1 MIATGKYATFVAAVD
16 HAKLW
21 GEFDAP
27 AYTIFAPTEHAFA
40 VLAPEVRA
48 AVMSTATMKVFDQ
61 LRNHVVHE
69 KLSRADIAKLE
80 VLQTRNSPRKRVR
93 KKGKKLLVGDG
104 VIGEPIDTGD
114 GLIYPIDT
122 FLR

>member
-1 MIATGKYATFVAAVD
+1 MSSGVVACVLSALTGCDYV
-16 HAKLW
+16 
-21 GEFDAP
+21 
-27 AYTIFAPTEHAFA
+27 
-40 VLAPEVRA
+40 
-48 AVMSTATMKVFDQ
+48 
-61 LRNHVVHE
+61 
-69 KLSRADIAKLE
+69 AKLE
-80 VLQTRNSPRKRVR
+80 VLQTRNFPRKRVG